1 MWQTRGA
8 EGRVSPL
15 EPAAPL
21 LVCVSV
27 GVSVYEGVYVCTHM

>member
-1 MWQTRGA
+1 MQRT
-8 EGRVSPL
+8 VSPL

-27 GVSVYEGVYVCTHM
+27 GVGDCGSGTRV